1 MRNISINELSN
12 ITGGGWTVL
21 KFLGLGIAAGLTFI
35 SAVVYGYFH
44 PEKC

>member
-1 MRNISINELSN
+1 METVTITELKET
-12 ITGGGWTVL
+12 TGGAWTFL
-21 KFLGLGIAAGLTFI
+21 KAFGTTLIAGLTFI